1 MVTPNFIVKT
11 IYAKVG
17 RLSGGMQS
25 QYNRPKGFRDP
36 AAARRRSAEAQVK
49 LWEKQRAEEEEKEM
63 QRHKLAALKEEQLKK
78 GTATSIE
85 AEQEKMMDAKTLPR
99 VGIITSRSEIE
110 QKLGDFEHEDL
121 WKAICMRVSSDS
133 DIKEV
138 MMNAITDE
146 AMK

>member
-1 MVTPNFIVKT
+1 MVTPNFIGKT

-49 LWEKQRAEEEEKEM
+49 LWEKQRAEEEKEM
-63 QRHKLAALKEEQLKK
+63 QRHKLVALKEEQLKK

-99 VGIITSRSEIE
+99 VGIIITNQTS
-110 QKLGDFEHEDL
+110 
-121 WKAICMRVSSDS
+121 SSTLVVLS
-133 DIKEV
+133 TMISGRRP
-138 MMNAITDE
+138 ARGP
-146 AMK
+146 